1 MSKIISQSGYG
12 LPCSGSIFSN
22 IKPCFH
28 DILFA
33 LLWKRWNLKKS
44 YLLKNEDSQ
53 HIAWLSLRHQQGQK
67 HQPLIDHQLSTY
79 NLNYAIWLYT
89 MLLFF
94 SFNSIVVEN
103 SFHDID
109 HHNFKRLH
117 YYYRDIL
124 YLVVRHSP
132 CNHHLT
138 QSCFIRNYAP
148 SEMACKVLH
157 NSLFKYIFIIST
169 NPVYIGNCR
178 QRMYQKRKKKCNA
191 PLCG

>member
-53 HIAWLSLRHQQGQK
+53 HIAWLPLRHQQGQK

-79 NLNYAIWLYT
+79 NLNLCYLALYHATFFQFQLDSGWKFIPWHWPPQLQEASLLLQRYSLLGCKAFALQPSLRVALLGIMHHRKWLVKSYT
-89 MLLFF
+89 
-94 SFNSIVVEN
+94 
-103 SFHDID
+103 
-109 HHNFKRLH
+109 
-117 YYYRDIL
+117 IL
-124 YLVVRHSP
+124 YLSIFSLSLQTP
-132 CNHHLT
+132 
-138 QSCFIRNYAP
+138 FI
-148 SEMACKVLH
+148 
-157 NSLFKYIFIIST
+157 
-169 NPVYIGNCR
+169 
-178 QRMYQKRKKKCNA
+178 
-191 PLCG
+191 